1 MRGVYAV
8 KALAIVREAANK
20 WTIAWAITLIL
31 QGVIPAGI
39 VWTTKWLID
48 AVAGG
53 VAAGP
58 SWEVMESVLV
68 PVAIMV
74 ALILLQQILGSLREW
89 FNMAQIELVQDH
101 MDKVIDQQ
109 EVTVD

>member
-48 AVAGG
+48 AVAGA
-53 VAAGP
+53 VAAGT
-58 SWEVMESVLV
+58 SWEVLARVLV
-68 PVAIMV
+68 PVAGLGEGMG
-74 ALILLQQILGSLREW
+74 LQQSPGSIRER
-89 FNMAQIELVQDH
+89 
-101 MDKVIDQQ
+101 DKTATDERGQGHLNKV
-109 EVTVD
+109 